1 MQRSRRALLQ
11 RRALE
16 KANTGRNHLYKVSL
30 SLVFVLWGLVFLLSL
45 WISYGDSYRDASAV
59 PPVGSSTWHGS
70 QLAQKYAGPA
80 DRNPSKET
88 ECPKYNEDSCA
99 KVDENKGS
107 RSGEPVA
114 HEGNTNH
121 MVDHAMSGTNSEG
134 TALKSDR
141 LSRAVPPGLDE
152 FRTKTFSSKSKS
164 GTGQAGSVI
173 HRVEPG
179 GKEYNYAS
187 SSKGAKV
194 LSFNKEAKGASN
206 ILCRDKDK
214 YLRNPCSAEEKYVV
228 MELSEETL
236 VDTIGIANF
245 EHYSSN
251 LKDFELLGSLVY
263 PTETWVSLGN
273 FTAANVK
280 HIQKF
285 VLQEPKWVRYLK
297 LNLLSHYGS
306 EFYCTLSVVEV
317 YGVDAVERMLEDL
330 ISAQNNL
337 FGPQEGTG
345 DNKQVSFPS
354 ESTKSDVHSQGLYE
368 EVESVYSVES
378 SITKHDVGK
387 TNNVLDPVE
396 EIHHQQASRMHGDAV
411 LKILMQK
418 VRSLD
423 INLSVLER
431 YIEELNSRYGNIV
444 TEFAKDIE
452 EKVVLLERIR
462 SDVKNTFDTQANMA
476 KDVGELI
483 AQKSRD
489 SSELLTLRGDIAL
502 LRFKVEKMEESHSSM
517 ENKGIAVF
525 LVSLSFGIL
534 ALTRLFVDILRCIY
548 ITFCV
553 QRTEKTRKF
562 CCISSSWI
570 FLLLSCT
577 VTIFLLSV

>member
-1 MQRSRRALLQ
+1 MQRSCRALLQ

-16 KANTGRNHLYKVSL
+16 KANTGRNRLYKVSL
-30 SLVFVLWGLVFLLSL
+30 SSVFVLWGLVFGLSL
-45 WISYGDSYRDASAV
+45 RISYGDGYRDASAV
-59 PPVGSSTWHGS
+59 LPVGSSTWHGS
-70 QLAQKYAGPA
+70 QLAQKYSDPA
-80 DRNPSKET
+80 DKNPSEGT
-88 ECPKYNEDSCA
+88 ACPQNNEDSRA
-99 KVDENKGS
+99 KVNEDKGS
-107 RSGEPVA
+107 RSGEPIA
-114 HEGNTNH
+114 SEGNTNH
-121 MVDHAMSGTNSEG
+121 MVDCAMSGTNSEEN
-134 TALKSDR
+134 ALKSDR
-141 LSRAVPPGLDE
+141 LSRAVPTGLDE
-152 FRTKTFSSKSKS
+152 FRTKTFSSKGKS
-164 GTGQAGSVI
+164 GTGQPGSVI

-179 GKEYNYAS
+179 GEEYNYAS

-214 YLRNPCSAEEKYVV
+214 YLRNPCSTEEKFTVI
-228 MELSEETL
+228 ELSEETL
-236 VDTIGIANF
+236 VDAIDIANF

-251 LKDFELLGSLVY
+251 LEDFELLGSLVY

-280 HIQKF
+280 HAQRF

-297 LNLLSHYGS
+297 FNLLSHYGS

-354 ESTKSDVHSQGLYE
+354 ESTKSDVHSHELCA

-378 SITKHDVGK
+378 STTKHDVGK
-387 TNNVLDPVE
+387 TNNVPDPVE

-411 LKILMQK
+411 LKILLQK

-444 TEFAKDIE
+444 TELAKDIE
-452 EKVVLLERIR
+452 EEVLLLKRIR
-462 SDVKNTFDTQANMA
+462 SDVKNIFDTQANMA
-476 KDVGELI
+476 KDVDEFI
-483 AQKSRD
+483 AQQSRD
-489 SSELLTLRGDIAL
+489 SSDLHTLRKDIAL
-502 LRFKVEKMEESHSSM
+502 LRFKVEKMEENHSSM
-517 ENKGIAVF
+517 ENRGIAVF

-534 ALTRLFVDILRCIY
+534 ALTRL
-548 ITFCV
+548 
-553 QRTEKTRKF
+553 
-562 CCISSSWI
+562 CCTSSSMI

-577 VTIFLLSV
+577 VTIYLLSV